1 MSSARV
7 TRAGDQPVQLNIE
20 NWTGFIGQWDDRT
33 WNERQEAVQPRPGQ
47 TLPPG
52 APRARAVSEFS
63 GLLIPGF
70 IKRADV
76 VWYISHRHAP
86 DGSNEPHAYAYL
98 FAYPIDVPAGVT
110 TLTLPH
116 NDRIRI
122 LAISV
127 ADDAGQDPTM
137 QTRELKEYCQR
148 RGWQE
153 FDCYADNGVSGKK
166 DSRPHLNRMMQDA
179 HERRFDVVVVM
190 RFDRFARSVSHLLRA
205 LETFNSL
212 GVQFVS
218 LSEQVDTSTPTG
230 KMVFTVLGAVAELE
244 RNLIV
249 ERVRAGLRHARAKGK
264 RLGRPKKSID
274 PVQIASL
281 RAAGHSWRKIARE
294 MGVSVG
300 TVFAAAQGSREITH
314 VHRPQTIDFS

>member
-1 MSSARV
+1 
-7 TRAGDQPVQLNIE
+7 
-20 NWTGFIGQWDDRT
+20 
-33 WNERQEAVQPRPGQ
+33 
-47 TLPPG
+47 
-52 APRARAVSEFS
+52 
-63 GLLIPGF
+63 
-70 IKRADV
+70 
-76 VWYISHRHAP
+76 
-86 DGSNEPHAYAYL
+86 
-98 FAYPIDVPAGVT
+98 VPAGVT